1 MAVWKVTVLSSVL
14 VASVVEHCSIRKQ
27 RSNWTFS
34 TLCSC
39 RCLLYIKNSSKH
51 RKKVRLL
58 QEKAKQN
65 NNKKNAYTRKCCAR
79 IQISWTVCLAHVCIF
94 RSDPRHGFSS
104 FFGVHNK
111 KVSFLMI
118 VNYDFQFLC
127 QLLLVGTGRATCFFF
142 SPDRAKASSE
152 LCQKQIIT
160 WKKVNLL
167 KKNKQTKKLPEFKV
181 ICSMCI
187 IL

>member
-1 MAVWKVTVLSSVL
+1 M
-14 VASVVEHCSIRKQ
+14 I
-27 RSNWTFS
+27 
-34 TLCSC
+34 
-39 RCLLYIKNSSKH
+39 
-51 RKKVRLL
+51 
-58 QEKAKQN
+58 
-65 NNKKNAYTRKCCAR
+65 
-79 IQISWTVCLAHVCIF
+79 
-94 RSDPRHGFSS
+94 FSS
-104 FFGVHNK
+104 C
-111 KVSFLMI
+111 
-118 VNYDFQFLC
+118 VNYY
-127 QLLLVGTGRATCFFF
+127 LLVLEGPHAFF

>member
-1 MAVWKVTVLSSVL
+1 MTKVL
-14 VASVVEHCSIRKQ
+14 VWGFHLVQAEKLTRFFSVYTR
-27 RSNWTFS
+27 
-34 TLCSC
+34 CSC
-39 RCLLYIKNSSKH
+39 YLSPSPTWLDGCVKSNSVELSFSSFSSWTLFNQETKKQLNVQH
-51 RKKVRLL
+51 LMQLPLSLVYQKQQQAQKKKVRLL

-142 SPDRAKASSE
+142 PWQSKS
-152 LCQKQIIT
+152 Q
-160 WKKVNLL
+160 
-167 KKNKQTKKLPEFKV
+167 
-181 ICSMCI
+181 
-187 IL
+187 